1 MVNNVNV
8 KREQFKYIKVFCLF
22 LNCVLAVALTV
33 SATATLAQ
41 STTNRTTYY
50 HNTMQGTPVAATDE
64 NGDVKWSQ
72 TYSSYGFH
80 SGNSQDIE
88 ENSLVFGTAGH
99 VEDQFEDRLL
109 VYQKARYDDPAL
121 GRFLS
126 MDPVGFHA
134 SNPQSFNRYAY
145 VNNNPTTFV
154 DPDGRLG
161 IPINLL
167 RKDLHPE
174 DALQISAMCL
184 ASLKVGLGASGLAAS
199 MVTPGPEDLVM
210 GVGIFGGL
218 KALKAADKVTNK
230 VDDVIEETLG
240 SNKRNLTSQHTLAA
254 DEALD
259 AGEKFLGT
267 GYKEIGKTNSG
278 VFRSADGTRQFRID
292 KGLLTGSHAPNV
304 PHVHL
309 ETFKPGANKPTV
321 NNHIPF
327 VD

>member
-8 KREQFKYIKVFCLF
+8 TREQFKYIKVFCLF
-22 LNCVLAVALTV
+22 LNYVLAVALTV

-64 NGDVKWSQ
+64 SGDIKWSQ

-109 VYQKARYDDPAL
+109 VYQKARYYDPAL

-154 DPDGRLG
+154 DPDGRDSRSANWAAAG
-161 IPINLL
+161 VAP
-167 RKDLHPE
+167 PE
-174 DALQISAMCL
+174 NTQAVRAAQIAAISSGGGDVL
-184 ASLKVGLGASGLAAS
+184 DGLATDPLTYA
-199 MVTPGPEDLVM
+199 G
-210 GVGIFGGL
+210 GVGILAKTSGL
-218 KALKAADKVTNK
+218 LGRVWSIFRKAHVTKGLGNAIPEGKLANHIFSGKLGKFSDTPANRKLITDLTNNK
-230 VDDVIEETLG
+230 G
-240 SNKRNLTSQHTLAA
+240 NL
-254 DEALD
+254 
-259 AGEKFLGT
+259 LGT
-267 GYKEIGKTNSG
+267 DRFGKSWFAKNLD
-278 VFRSADGTRQFRID
+278 DGTQLYGYTQ
-292 KGLLTGSHAPNV
+292 KGV
-304 PHVHL
+304 V
-309 ETFKPGANKPTV
+309 KGAGINAKRLDIIK
-321 NNHIPF
+321 NQGL
-327 VD
+327 